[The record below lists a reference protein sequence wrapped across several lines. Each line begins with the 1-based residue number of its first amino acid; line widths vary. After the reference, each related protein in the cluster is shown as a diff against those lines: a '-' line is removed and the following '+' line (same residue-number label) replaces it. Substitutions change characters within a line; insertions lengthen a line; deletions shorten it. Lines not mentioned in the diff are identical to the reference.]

1 LLLTTKIALSAH
13 LSHIT
18 SSANT
23 YREIVNEQTV
33 NRVAK
38 KKEGL
43 RERKRQETLQ
53 RIAETGLKLFV
64 ANGYE
69 ATTLEAVAAA
79 AGISR
84 RTFFHYF
91 KSKEELLLAWQGTGF
106 EQALRPAIME
116 ESPDQNPLDA
126 ALNCLLKL
134 VSRYETD
141 ESIIVDRLLRST
153 EALRARKQ
161 AVYVDMEQALLGA
174 MCELWPEPK
183 RRASLRIVAMVS
195 IGAMRLAVETWRQEN
210 GKRSLAKYL
219 RESFA
224 TLKAEI

>member
-1 LLLTTKIALSAH
+1 MQDISTK
-13 LSHIT
+13 
-18 SSANT
+18 N
-23 YREIVNEQTV
+23 
-33 NRVAK
+33 
-38 KKEGL
+38 EGL
-43 RERKRQETLQ
+43 RERKKRETLQ
-53 RIAETGLKLFV
+53 RIAETGLKLFI
-64 ANGYE
+64 AHGYE
-69 ATTLEAVAAA
+69 GTTLEAIAEA

-84 RTFFHYF
+84 RTFFYYF
-91 KSKEELLLAWQGTGF
+91 KSKEEVLLAWQGSGF
-106 EQALRPAIME
+106 VEALRPAMLE
-116 ESPDQNPLDA
+116 ESPHQAPLDA
-126 ALNCLLKL
+126 VRHCLLKL
-134 VSRYETD
+134 ISRYETK

-195 IGAMRLAVETWRQEN
+195 IGAMRLAMETWRQEN

>member
-1 LLLTTKIALSAH
+1 M
-13 LSHIT
+13 
-18 SSANT
+18 NG
-23 YREIVNEQTV
+23 QTV

-69 ATTLEAVAAA
+69 ATTLEAVAVA

-116 ESPDQNPLDA
+116 ESPDQSPLDA
-126 ALNCLLKL
+126 ARNCLLRL

-210 GKRSLAKYL
+210 GQRSLAKYL

>member
-1 LLLTTKIALSAH
+1 MDSA
-13 LSHIT
+13 SP
-18 SSANT
+18 
-23 YREIVNEQTV
+23 
-33 NRVAK
+33 
-38 KKEGL
+38 KKEGR
-43 RERKRQETLQ
+43 RERKRLETLR
-53 RIAETGLKLFV
+53 RIAETGLKLFI
-64 ANGYE
+64 AHGYE
-69 ATTLEAVAAA
+69 GTTLEAIAAA

-84 RTFFHYF
+84 RTFFYYF
-91 KSKEELLLAWQGTGF
+91 KSKEEVLLAWQGSGF
-106 EQALRPAIME
+106 VEALRPAMLE
-116 ESPDQNPLDA
+116 ESPHQAPLDA
-126 ALNCLLKL
+126 VRHCLLKL
-134 VSRYETD
+134 ISRYEIK

-183 RRASLRIVAMVS
+183 RRASLQIVAMVS
-195 IGAMRLAVETWRQEN
+195 IGAMRLAMETWRQEN

>member
-1 LLLTTKIALSAH
+1 M
-13 LSHIT
+13 
-18 SSANT
+18 
-23 YREIVNEQTV
+23 NEQTV

-195 IGAMRLAVETWRQEN
+195 IGAMRLAVETWRQED

>member
-1 LLLTTKIALSAH
+1 MDSA
-13 LSHIT
+13 SP
-18 SSANT
+18 
-23 YREIVNEQTV
+23 
-33 NRVAK
+33 
-38 KKEGL
+38 KKEGR
-43 RERKRQETLQ
+43 RERKRLETLR
-53 RIAETGLKLFV
+53 RIAETGLKLFI
-64 ANGYE
+64 AHGYE
-69 ATTLEAVAAA
+69 GTTLEAIAEA

-84 RTFFHYF
+84 RTFFYYF
-91 KSKEELLLAWQGTGF
+91 KSKEEVLLAWQGSGF
-106 EQALRPAIME
+106 VEALRPAMLE
-116 ESPDQNPLDA
+116 ESPHQAPLDA
-126 ALNCLLKL
+126 VRHCLLKL
-134 VSRYETD
+134 ISRYETK

-195 IGAMRLAVETWRQEN
+195 IGAMRLAMEIWRQEN

>member
-1 LLLTTKIALSAH
+1 MQDISTK
-13 LSHIT
+13 
-18 SSANT
+18 N
-23 YREIVNEQTV
+23 
-33 NRVAK
+33 
-38 KKEGL
+38 EGL
-43 RERKRQETLQ
+43 RERKKRETLQ
-53 RIAETGLKLFV
+53 RIAETGLKLFI
-64 ANGYE
+64 AHGYE
-69 ATTLEAVAAA
+69 GTTLEAIAEA

-84 RTFFHYF
+84 RTFFYYF
-91 KSKEELLLAWQGTGF
+91 KSKEEVLLAWQGSGF
-106 EQALRPAIME
+106 LDALRPAMLK
-116 ESPDQNPLDA
+116 ESPRQAPLDA
-126 ALNCLLKL
+126 VRHCLQKL
-134 VSRYETD
+134 ISRYETK

-195 IGAMRLAVETWRQEN
+195 IGAMRLAMETWRQEN

>member
-1 LLLTTKIALSAH
+1 MDSA
-13 LSHIT
+13 SP
-18 SSANT
+18 
-23 YREIVNEQTV
+23 
-33 NRVAK
+33 
-38 KKEGL
+38 KKEGR
-43 RERKRQETLQ
+43 RERKRLETLR
-53 RIAETGLKLFV
+53 RIAETGLKLFI
-64 ANGYE
+64 AHGYE
-69 ATTLEAVAAA
+69 GTTLEAIAEA

-84 RTFFHYF
+84 RTFFYYF
-91 KSKEELLLAWQGTGF
+91 KSKEEVLLAWQGSGF
-106 EQALRPAIME
+106 VEALRPAMLE
-116 ESPDQNPLDA
+116 ESPHQAPLDA
-126 ALNCLLKL
+126 VRHCLLKL
-134 VSRYETD
+134 ISRYETK

-183 RRASLRIVAMVS
+183 RRASLQIVAMVS
-195 IGAMRLAVETWRQEN
+195 IGAMRLAMETWRQEN

>member
-1 LLLTTKIALSAH
+1 MDSA
-13 LSHIT
+13 SP
-18 SSANT
+18 
-23 YREIVNEQTV
+23 
-33 NRVAK
+33 
-38 KKEGL
+38 KKEGR
-43 RERKRQETLQ
+43 RERKRLETLR
-53 RIAETGLKLFV
+53 RIAETGLKLFI
-64 ANGYE
+64 AHGYE
-69 ATTLEAVAAA
+69 GTTLEAIAEA

-84 RTFFHYF
+84 RTFFYYF
-91 KSKEELLLAWQGTGF
+91 KSKEEVLLAWQGSGF
-106 EQALRPAIME
+106 VEALRPAMLE
-116 ESPDQNPLDA
+116 ESPHQAPLDA
-126 ALNCLLKL
+126 VRHCLLKL
-134 VSRYETD
+134 ISRYETK

>member
-1 LLLTTKIALSAH
+1 MDSA
-13 LSHIT
+13 SP
-18 SSANT
+18 
-23 YREIVNEQTV
+23 
-33 NRVAK
+33 
-38 KKEGL
+38 KKEGR
-43 RERKRQETLQ
+43 RERKRLETLR
-53 RIAETGLKLFV
+53 RIAETGLKLFI
-64 ANGYE
+64 AHGYE
-69 ATTLEAVAAA
+69 GTTLEAIAEA

-84 RTFFHYF
+84 RTFFYYF
-91 KSKEELLLAWQGTGF
+91 KSKEEVLLAWQGSGF
-106 EQALRPAIME
+106 VEALRPAMLE
-116 ESPDQNPLDA
+116 ESSHQAPLDA
-126 ALNCLLKL
+126 VRHCLLKL
-134 VSRYETD
+134 ISRYETK

-195 IGAMRLAVETWRQEN
+195 IGAMRLAMEIWRQEN

-224 TLKAEI
+224 TLKAEV